1 MKNLYIRRSSPS
13 PICPLC
19 NSFDESIEHLF
30 LFCPWVE
37 VVWFGG
43 RLNLRPNRQQVSSWA
58 SWLMQMGAA
67 ENGSAEVRIDRISYI
82 AFTCWHIWKSRCD
95 FQFNNQVI
103 YPSRVVAAVSRSVS
117 DYQGTILRQSS
128 RSLLNHSSLGDGV
141 KWSHPD
147 HGVIK
152 INVDASW
159 EAKSGVGFTGVV
171 ARDEQGCF
179 LAASRQKIKATGA
192 TMAEALAI
200 LHGCNLGVSNGWNS
214 ICVESDSYDA
224 ISCLWDPALKG
235 NWDAFPV
242 LRKCLRLG
250 RAFQACRWSWVP
262 RLANSVADC
271 LASRKC
277 KEVCDHVW
285 VIRPPSSLVHV
296 LSNDGLPCPP

>member
-67 ENGSAEVRIDRISYI
+67 ENGSAE
-82 AFTCWHIWKSRCD
+82 
-95 FQFNNQVI
+95 VI